1 MGLIEAYKDLPVD
14 QMLSLL
20 DEILPL
26 VTTDMSNA
34 KIFSYAMG
42 CFPMLST
49 AEIQTLRIPLDGTFV
64 GGMVEVRPG
73 FYGWF
78 QYNIDFEDNKN
89 ALWEVFYRRD

>member
-1 MGLIEAYKDLPVD
+1 
-14 QMLSLL
+14 
-20 DEILPL
+20 
-26 VTTDMSNA
+26 
-34 KIFSYAMG
+34 MG

-78 QYNIDFEDNKN
+78 QYNIDFEDNKK